1 MTNENDKNKL
11 IKNLDMKNLSKNL
24 RDEIISD
31 IEQSVDINLND
42 YTLKTLQHKYQNK
55 INNIIEN
62 KKQDFKDKILGT
74 WYKREKS
81 ADDLIIFLLIIVLI
95 GVTLFKFSSNVSNLI
110 IFLLNKIILPNLL
123 LIIISLMFSF
133 IYIYKKNF
141 LYNIFD
147 FIIIWFKILNFQWLF

>member
-42 YTLKTLQHKYQNK
+42 YTLKNLQNKYQNK
-55 INNIIEN
+55 INYIIEK
-62 KKQDFKDKILGT
+62 KKQDFKDKILGK
-74 WYKREKS
+74 WYKREKD

>member
-24 RDEIISD
+24 RDQIISD
-31 IEQSVDINLND
+31 IEQSVITDLND
-42 YTLKTLQHKYQNK
+42 YTLETLENKYQNK
-55 INNIIEN
+55 INNLIKN
-62 KKQDFKDKILGT
+62 KKQEFKDKILGK

-95 GVTLFKFSSNVSNLI
+95 GATLFKFSSNIYNLI
-110 IFLLNKIILPNLL
+110 MFLLNKIILPNFLL
-123 LIIISLMFSF
+123 VIISLIFSY
-133 IYIYKKNF
+133 IYYYKKNF

-147 FIIIWFKILNFQWLF
+147 FIIIWFKILTFQWLF

>member
-24 RDEIISD
+24 RDQIISD